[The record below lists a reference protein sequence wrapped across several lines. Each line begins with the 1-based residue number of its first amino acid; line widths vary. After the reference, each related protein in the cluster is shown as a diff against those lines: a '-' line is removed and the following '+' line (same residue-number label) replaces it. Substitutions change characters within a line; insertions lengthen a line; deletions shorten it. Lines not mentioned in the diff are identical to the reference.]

1 MPVTVDDI
9 NNEGSTVK
17 VHFYS
22 IQLLIVTHEKIL
34 NLVSFVLGGPRPV
47 YQEATT
53 SDDEDL
59 RFISSW
65 RNITHDVT
73 WEDYIAE
80 AFGTALEQNQD
91 EFDEDTKFHY
101 GSGDY
106 SGSGW
111 ASGDESEN
119 AQASELVGQLFSD

>member
-1 MPVTVDDI
+1 M
-9 NNEGSTVK
+9 
-17 VHFYS
+17 
-22 IQLLIVTHEKIL
+22 

-47 YQEATT
+47 YQEATIST
-53 SDDEDL
+53 DDEDL
-59 RFISSW
+59 RFISSR

-73 WEDYIAE
+73 WEEYIAD
-80 AFGTALEQNQD
+80 AFGTALEQIQD
-91 EFDEDTKFHY
+91 EFDEDTKFDEDTNFHY

-119 AQASELVGQLFSD
+119 TQASELVGQLLSER

>member
-1 MPVTVDDI
+1 M
-9 NNEGSTVK
+9 
-17 VHFYS
+17 
-22 IQLLIVTHEKIL
+22 VTHEKIL

-59 RFISSW
+59 RFISSR

-73 WEDYIAE
+73 WEEYIAE
-80 AFGTALEQNQD
+80 AFGTALAQNQD
-91 EFDEDTKFHY
+91 EFDEDTHY
-101 GSGDY
+101 RSGDY

-119 AQASELVGQLFSD
+119 IQASELVGQLFSE